1 MFEYGFERFL
11 SVINSDSPP
20 WSCCSGPTPTYS
32 DYLQHF
38 ISLLFR
44 CVHHIVCRTAAT
56 IQAQASCT
64 TSRCTKFKLC
74 LAQRQCEIGS
84 ITAITCEEGNPF

>member
-1 MFEYGFERFL
+1 MGFERFL
-11 SVINSDSPP
+11 SVIDSDSPP

-44 CVHHIVCRTAAT
+44 CVHIVCRNSGHYTGSGFVHDFPLHE
-56 IQAQASCT
+56 I
-64 TSRCTKFKLC
+64 KLC